1 MPKVLCKTTLVLSI
15 VRVMDSSEGRRNRC
29 LEGVREVH
37 GGFPEM
43 RPRDRSV
50 KAVFVEG
57 VACAK
62 VLGQEAF
69 WYISGAG
76 RRF

>member
-1 MPKVLCKTTLVLSI
+1 MLSI

-62 VLGQEAF
+62 VLG
-69 WYISGAG
+69 
-76 RRF
+76 